1 MSRLA
6 TLALTALALV
16 ILAGLGLSQTL
27 AGDAGQPRAY
37 LPAVGCAGCAG
48 GGATPT
54 PPKGPEEAWAARFV
68 QLVNA
73 RRVAAGCP
81 AVTWSPALAQ
91 AARAIATTWTPPQRW
106 SRAVYG
112 QHGYGEPVVD
122 AFTERASTP
131 EQAMVAFEKEWGVL
145 NPEGTAILPSPI
157 FAACHRSGGLQV
169 SYDLGVGLGAEH
181 IVVALAEDF
190 FEARMVDRVNAAR
203 VAAGCPAAT
212 PNSSLMRAT
221 GDWSAHMA
229 ARSIF
234 EHAPASWYI
243 DPPYLYPDNGVL
255 ENITGGVFSA
265 EVAFDDW
272 MGSPLHRR
280 NLEWC
285 YKPGDPSYLPDRLY
299 EVGVGYA
306 GGLWTLAIADRAP

>member
-1 MSRLA
+1 MSRLTA
-6 TLALTALALV
+6 LALTALALMT
-16 ILAGLGLSQTL
+16 LAGLGLSQTL
-27 AGDAGQPRAY
+27 AGVSGQPRAY

-54 PPKGPEEAWAARFV
+54 PPRGPEEVWAARFV

-73 RRVAAGCP
+73 RRAAAGCP
-81 AVTWSPALAQ
+81 TVTWSPALAQ
-91 AARAIATTWTPPQRW
+91 AARSIATTWTPPQRW

-122 AFTERASTP
+122 AFTARSSTP
-131 EQAMVAFEKEWGVL
+131 EQAIVAFEEEWGVL

-157 FAACHRSGGLQV
+157 FAACHRVGGLQA

-190 FEARMVDRVNAAR
+190 FEARMVDRINAAR
-203 VAAGCPAAT
+203 VAAGCPAAA
-212 PNSSLMRAT
+212 PSPILMRAT
-221 GDWSAHMA
+221 GDWSAHLA
-229 ARSIF
+229 ANGLF

-255 ENITGGVFSA
+255 ENLAGGSDRPDFISTA
-265 EVAFDDW
+265 W
-272 MGSPLHRR
+272 LSSPLHRR

-285 YKPGDPSYLPDRLY
+285 YKPGEPSYHPAVYY
-299 EVGVGYA
+299 EIGIGYVGGH
-306 GGLWTLAIADRAP
+306 WTLGIADRAP